1 MGIGILMSGVFH
13 GTRFVYM
20 DTEKALG
27 TITEICKV
35 PPGFKMPDPEC
46 TYPPSS

>member
-1 MGIGILMSGVFH
+1 MGILMSGVFH

-35 PPGFKMPDPEC
+35 HPGFIMPDPEY